1 MSLKEGTTAGELAL
15 RAATG
20 DQDAFRELFEQFN
33 MSIYRYSFAQLG
45 RQDLAQEATQEVF
58 LGVWRNL
65 PSFRNEHEGSFGG
78 WLFGIAR
85 NVIGSMRRRNAKNED
100 LPTEH
105 ALDGQVEFEGDLV
118 SKKVL
123 HDALS
128 ELPEVQ
134 REVVVLRFLVGL
146 SLREVGESMGTTEGA
161 VTSAQL
167 RGLRR
172 LRRTL
177 EAAQ

>member
-1 MSLKEGTTAGELAL
+1 
-15 RAATG
+15 
-20 DQDAFRELFEQFN
+20 

-58 LGVWRNL
+58 MGVWRNL

-85 NVIGSMRRRNAKNED
+85 NVIGAMRRRNAKED
-100 LPTEH
+100 V
-105 ALDGQVEFEGDLV
+105 AVIDDQVFDGEVEFEGDLV
-118 SKKVL
+118 TKKVL
-123 HDALS
+123 HDAING
-128 ELPEVQ
+128 LPEVQ

-146 SLREVGESMGTTEGA
+146 SLREVGESMGTSEGA

-177 EAAQ
+177 EAAT